1 MRLMGRVIFDHW
13 HNLSDPARCASHV
26 SRPTRPGVSN
36 VYIVVLFDHRVDRLV
51 WCHMHANILL
61 LYSLSERSLA
71 HEELSAIWTFNTI
84 HEALIVAGEYKYIMA
99 GLANPLSLSNG
110 RTRHTVTYYGSS
122 RSNYPGLFRLSDLC
136 FCREEHLWAT
146 HMGSLGVLS
155 ACVYFYLCNQRA
167 LYCGWVVGLVV
178 FIDHFFT
185 AIATSSLAVAAG
197 VDVVIAVFLTFLLLR
212 KRIATGYVST
222 AHILQRLMLFTVNAG
237 IWTATFALLSLI
249 LLHMFPTTFLSA
261 VFSFPL
267 CSVYCNTLLANLNGR
282 AYIRGE
288 TTTHNVDV
296 DIFTNVTSQ
305 VPDSA
310 KGNKH
315 PQRVVSFRTSSEFS
329 HSELVLLLCAYPM
342 AMIPIVKSDVH
353 GGLSPLPVVADRP
366 MTPTSEH
373 VCSENVCA

>member
-1 MRLMGRVIFDHW
+1 
-13 HNLSDPARCASHV
+13 
-26 SRPTRPGVSN
+26 
-36 VYIVVLFDHRVDRLV
+36 
-51 WCHMHANILL
+51 
-61 LYSLSERSLA
+61 
-71 HEELSAIWTFNTI
+71 
-84 HEALIVAGEYKYIMA
+84 
-99 GLANPLSLSNG
+99 
-110 RTRHTVTYYGSS
+110 
-122 RSNYPGLFRLSDLC
+122 
-136 FCREEHLWAT
+136 
-146 HMGSLGVLS
+146 
-155 ACVYFYLCNQRA
+155 
-167 LYCGWVVGLVV
+167 
-178 FIDHFFT
+178 
-185 AIATSSLAVAAG
+185 
-197 VDVVIAVFLTFLLLR
+197 
-212 KRIATGYVST
+212 
-222 AHILQRLMLFTVNAG
+222 MLFTVNAG

-288 TTTHNVDV
+288 TTTHNVDA

-315 PQRVVSFRTSSEFS
+315 PQRVVSFRTS
-329 HSELVLLLCAYPM
+329 M
-342 AMIPIVKSDVH
+342 KSDVH